1 MRYEDLCLKLNET
14 VDALLDFLDLS
25 RHKSIE
31 KFISMNTHENP
42 KYKAKEEW
50 QFTYSTKRNT
60 SAMAFEW
67 RKHITNNEIYDVQRF
82 CEKPMKI
89 LGYNSMINISI
100 NILDDSY
107 PLLVLP
113 PLKLL

>member
-31 KFISMNTHENP
+31 EFISMNTHENP
-42 KYKAKEEW
+42 KSKGW
-50 QFTYSTKRNT
+50 QFTYSTKRKT
-60 SAMAFEW
+60 SDMAFEW
-67 RKHITNNEIYDVQRF
+67 RKHIKNNEIYDVQRF

-89 LGYNSMINISI
+89 LGYNSMTNISI
-100 NILDDSY
+100 NKLDDRY
-107 PLLVLP
+107 PLVVVP